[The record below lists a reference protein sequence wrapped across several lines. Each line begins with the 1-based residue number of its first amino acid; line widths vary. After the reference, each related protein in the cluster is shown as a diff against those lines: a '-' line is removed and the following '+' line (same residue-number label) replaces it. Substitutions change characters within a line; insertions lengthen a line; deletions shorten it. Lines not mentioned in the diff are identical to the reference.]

1 MQLPDEANETG
12 SSVDPS
18 WEDVVELVNLR
29 GDETTVYLL
38 TFLTELIHGR
48 MSPGRSGIRL

>member
-1 MQLPDEANETG
+1 MQLPDEANEIG

-38 TFLTELIHGR
+38 ADG
-48 MSPGRSGIRL
+48 